1 MMDWS
6 IIIPGALG
14 AVLFLSLI
22 ASYNGLIRIKNLVE
36 NSWNQIDVQLKRRH
50 DLIPNL
56 MECVK
61 GYMKH
66 EDGIFAKVAQ
76 ARNLAQNA
84 QKRSDKIEAEGQLT
98 GALMSFI
105 SVVEAYPELKANKN
119 FMVLQ
124 EELKS
129 TENKIGFARQYYN
142 DVVMDYNNKRESFP
156 TMFIASFC
164 QFAEEAY
171 WKIQEA
177 DERMAPKVSFSN

>member
-1 MMDWS
+1 MIDWS
-6 IIIPGALG
+6 IIVPGALG
-14 AVLFLSLI
+14 VTVFLWLI
-22 ASYNGLIRIKNLVE
+22 ASYNGLIRIRNLVE

-76 ARNLAQNA
+76 ARNLAQQA
-84 QKRSDKIEAEGQLT
+84 QKRDEKMEAEGQLT

-105 SVVEAYPELKANKN
+105 SVVEAYPELKANQN
-119 FMVLQ
+119 FMDLQ

-142 DVVMDYNNKRESFP
+142 DVVMDYNNQRQSFP
-156 TMFIASFC
+156 TMFVASFC
-164 QFAEEAY
+164 NFAEEAY
-171 WKIQEA
+171 WKIQAAE
-177 DERMAPKVSFSN
+177 ERMTPTVNFSS